1 MLMMTFIL
9 GDLYQDNRLFTSGVG
24 IGSTATNPESGE
36 ITSIARVGSG
46 FTDINF
52 VGTGLSIT
60 GYGSTIVVD
69 FGNIAA
75 GSGGATVT
83 VSETSPGTGSTTT
96 GDLWWD
102 STVGDLKIYYVDDD
116 SAAWIDAN
124 GGSQAL
130 AIVSEN
136 SPTGYGITSSG
147 TLWWDSTTG
156 VLKVYYSDADSNQ
169 WVDANSG
176 AYINYWLP
184 TVFGDGTS
192 GIHTLGPVGVGTTAK
207 SDYDLYVEGNINFNG
222 NLFQD
227 ESPFVASRWTAGE
240 GDDIHRVDG
249 QVGVGTT
256 NPRYQLEVGA
266 VGTSGTSLLVNGD
279 ARVTGILS
287 VGQGTIT
294 LDPDSNMIKLGA
306 LSMHRDSGGDALL
319 MHTTGGYAPFRASTF
334 LIDTVPVIDN
344 NRNVNAGIGTVTL
357 LNATDANV
365 SGACT
370 FASTV
375 EINSN
380 RLQIKKLK
388 ELWISNDAGTVDYTG
403 VLDVTGNS
411 LNVSGNDELRLRANS
426 DVIINDAT
434 WNYTRASFSDTSVDL
449 YYGTGSSAPTKV
461 FETTSYGVGIAG
473 TLTVSKNLEVTGN
486 VSIAG
491 TLTYEDVTNIDSI
504 GIVTARSGIEIGTGT
519 SISSPSNNV
528 LTLGTNDEE
537 RLRLTSDGKI
547 GFNDCVYHG
556 TAESTLTT
564 TSPTAIHHDLS
575 TSQYRTVEYVI
586 SITEGTTYHAT
597 KIIAL
602 QDGSDAYYTEYGTI
616 FNNVTGVST
625 FDVDVDSGKL
635 RLLAFP
641 ASTNSTNYKVSF
653 TAFKA

>member
-1 MLMMTFIL
+1 
-9 GDLYQDNRLFTSGVG
+9 
-24 IGSTATNPESGE
+24 
-36 ITSIARVGSG
+36 
-46 FTDINF
+46 
-52 VGTGLSIT
+52 
-60 GYGSTIVVD
+60 
-69 FGNIAA
+69 
-75 GSGGATVT
+75 
-83 VSETSPGTGSTTT
+83 
-96 GDLWWD
+96 
-102 STVGDLKIYYVDDD
+102 
-116 SAAWIDAN
+116 
-124 GGSQAL
+124 
-130 AIVSEN
+130 
-136 SPTGYGITSSG
+136 
-147 TLWWDSTTG
+147 
-156 VLKVYYSDADSNQ
+156 
-169 WVDANSG
+169 
-176 AYINYWLP
+176 
-184 TVFGDGTS
+184 
-192 GIHTLGPVGVGTTAK
+192 
-207 SDYDLYVEGNINFNG
+207 
-222 NLFQD
+222 
-227 ESPFVASRWTAGE
+227 
-240 GDDIHRVDG
+240 
-249 QVGVGTT
+249 
-256 NPRYQLEVGA
+256 
-266 VGTSGTSLLVNGD
+266 
-279 ARVTGILS
+279 
-287 VGQGTIT
+287 
-294 LDPDSNMIKLGA
+294 
-306 LSMHRDSGGDALL
+306 

-434 WNYTRASFSDTSVDL
+434 WNYTRASFSDTPVDL

-537 RLRLTSDGKI
+537 RLRLTSDGKMVSMI
-547 GFNDCVYHG
+547 VYIMVLLNP
-556 TAESTLTT
+556 LTT

-586 SITEGTTYHAT
+586 SIWGTTYHAT